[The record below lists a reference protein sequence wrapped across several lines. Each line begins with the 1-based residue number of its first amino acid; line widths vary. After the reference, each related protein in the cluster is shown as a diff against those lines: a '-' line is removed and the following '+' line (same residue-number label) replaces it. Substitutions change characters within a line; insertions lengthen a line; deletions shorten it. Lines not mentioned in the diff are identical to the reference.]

1 MRGKRSNL
9 VGRVFTKLTVIAD
22 AGNDTRGNSL
32 WVCECECGTVKIYR
46 GKDLLRGNIQSCGCL
61 VRNKPHADL
70 SGNKYG
76 KLTVESFAYITDR
89 GHTYWN
95 CKCDCGNIIICSRS
109 KLLRTAC
116 PSCGCDRREKQKRTF
131 AANYKPKL
139 VTKYGRFK
147 LTSRI
152 VQEYVHMVSRCYNKK
167 NPSYDHYGDKG
178 ITVSKKWYNPD
189 RCNSSKVTADIQGI
203 ETFIEDM
210 YESYVAHVELYG
222 EKNTTLDRVDGSKK
236 YSKHNCRWAT
246 FQVQNNNLS
255 SNRHIYDGEEIL
267 TFSECVRKYI
277 PKKLIKGSWKDK
289 PGIIITSKLDRDW
302 SVDQILT
309 FLFYA
314 QEHQK
319 LLKKK
324 DMSKCIIYHIDQ
336 SCVYEKYRNE
346 VRFPEYDI

>member
-9 VGRVFTKLTVIAD
+9 IGQTFNRLTVIAD
-22 AGNDTRGNSL
+22 AGNDARGNSL
-32 WVCECECGTVKIYR
+32 WICKCACGTIKTYR
-46 GKDLLRGNIQSCGCL
+46 GKDLLYKSVQSCGCL
-61 VRNKPHADL
+61 VRDKPHEDL
-70 SGNKYG
+70 SGNQYG
-76 KLTVESFAYITDR
+76 KLKVKNLAYITDS

-95 CKCDCGNIIICSRS
+95 CICDCGNSIICSRT
-109 KLLRTAC
+109 KLLRSKHA
-116 PSCGCDRREKQKRTF
+116 SCGCDKHMHPR
-131 AANYKPKL
+131 KPPSGKHFPKII
-139 VTKYGRFK
+139 TKYGRFMVK
-147 LTSRI
+147 ERI
-152 VQEYVHMVSRCYNKK
+152 VQEYIRMIGRCYNKK
-167 NPSYDHYGDKG
+167 NSSYDYYGGKG

-289 PGIIITSKLDRDW
+289 PGTIITSKLDRDW